1 MSLFQRVAENPFYV
15 LGVSVTAT
23 RTELEREG
31 TKLLSM
37 LELGLKE
44 AKVYRSPLGEHERT
58 AEAVRAA
65 MAELREP
72 RRRLVHELLASLPAS
87 VVVPKQEAVAEDSV
101 RWPRAPLA
109 FGYGPAREPGE

>member
-1 MSLFQRVAENPFYV
+1 MSLFQRIIENPFYV
-15 LGVSVTAT
+15 LGVPTTAT

-72 RRRLVHELLASLPAS
+72 KRRLVHELLASLPAS
-87 VVVPKQEAVAEDSV
+87 VVVPKHTPVGDASV
-101 RWPRAPLA
+101 RWPRAPRA
-109 FGYGPAREPGE
+109 YGYGPEREPGE